1 MHPVQ
6 SEKVELIEKEEN
18 VNRSAPI
25 ARDDSLISE
34 PNITGVIN
42 AKVVSLSIMYL
53 LQASFQNVFLIL
65 T

>member
-42 AKVVSLSIMYL
+42 AKVGSLSIMYL